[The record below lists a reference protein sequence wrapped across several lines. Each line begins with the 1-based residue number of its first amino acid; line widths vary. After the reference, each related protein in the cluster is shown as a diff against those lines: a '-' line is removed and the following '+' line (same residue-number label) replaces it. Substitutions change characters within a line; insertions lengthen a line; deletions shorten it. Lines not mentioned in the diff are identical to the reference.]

1 MKLVVAGATGFVGT
15 EVVRQAIHHPSITSV
30 IALGRRAT
38 TIPEPSPKFKS
49 VECDNFSTWPDLV
62 KEQLKG
68 ADACIWLLAIT
79 PAKSKALPWDQVR
92 TICYDYTTTGIE
104 TLSEIANNSSSS
116 NNNKPLR
123 FVYASGANTVRDP
136 AKKPWIL
143 GDYLLLR
150 GNCEQKVLDFA
161 AQSAGAVQ
169 SCVLKPGLIFGPG
182 RDGLILRGFQ
192 AVLGILV
199 GLPSLDV
206 TDMAATALKLAID
219 GPTKDTFDNRDL
231 IETAREARG
240 EAASSQGPSD

>member
-1 MKLVVAGATGFVGT
+1 MIYTAHVHATG
-15 EVVRQAIHHPSITSV
+15 
-30 IALGRRAT
+30 LKLL
-38 TIPEPSPKFKS
+38 PK
-49 VECDNFSTWPDLV
+49 
-62 KEQLKG
+62 
-68 ADACIWLLAIT
+68 
-79 PAKSKALPWDQVR
+79 
-92 TICYDYTTTGIE
+92 
-104 TLSEIANNSSSS
+104 LSSNLFSSS
-116 NNNKPLR
+116 LHH
-123 FVYASGANTVRDP
+123 VQ
-136 AKKPWIL
+136 
-143 GDYLLLR
+143 

-231 IETAREARG
+231 IQTAREARG
-240 EAASSQGPSD
+240 ESASSPGPSN